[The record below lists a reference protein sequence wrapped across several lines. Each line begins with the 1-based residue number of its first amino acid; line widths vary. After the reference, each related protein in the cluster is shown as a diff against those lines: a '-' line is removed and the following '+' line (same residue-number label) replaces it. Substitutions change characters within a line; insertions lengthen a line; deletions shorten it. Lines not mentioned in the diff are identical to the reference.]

1 MRHSG
6 HGFRQWAARVAPL
19 LLLPALLAAG
29 LALPA
34 PGLAAEVAE
43 VTGLRL
49 GRHEGYLRLVFD
61 LTARPGYDARAMGR
75 RTFVVSLP
83 DTALPPEGHAALAGD
98 PLAPDLIVRPAVGGG
113 PLRFRL
119 TSRFDAYIR
128 RTFVLD
134 PPVGG
139 VTPGTSPWRLV
150 LDIVPR
156 PGQRTTAQDGGA
168 QVAAL
173 PPLHGLVPG
182 MSDDGAVPRPAP
194 LSEVPSGIVPATAPG
209 PGPAQ
214 VEVSWA
220 RASRILRELQE
231 HQAPAAAAE
240 PPPQL
245 VLAPKYRL
253 PVVPLR

>member
-1 MRHSG
+1 M
-6 HGFRQWAARVAPL
+6 
-19 LLLPALLAAG
+19 LAAAA
-29 LALPA
+29 LAMPA
-34 PGLAAEVAE
+34 PGLAAEAAE

-49 GRHEGYLRLVFD
+49 GRHEGFLRLVFD
-61 LTARPGYDARAMGR
+61 LTARPGHDARATGR

-98 PLAPDLIVRPAVGGG
+98 PLAPDLIVRPAMGDG
-113 PLRFRL
+113 PLRFQV

-134 PPVGG
+134 PPAGG
-139 VTPGTSPWRLV
+139 VAPGRSPWRLV

-156 PGQRTTAQDGGA
+156 PGQRATAQDGGA
-168 QVAAL
+168 RVAVL

-182 MSDDGAVPRPAP
+182 ASDDGAVPRPAP
-194 LSEVPSGIVPATAPG
+194 LTEAPSGIVSATAPA

-214 VEVSWA
+214 IEVSWA

-231 HQAPAAAAE
+231 HQAPAAAE
-240 PPPQL
+240 LPPQL